1 MLDETSKFSILIVDD
16 KPLNIDILRRYLDD
30 ENYLISAVTSG
41 EKALNILTKIHV
53 DLILLDIMMP
63 GMDGYHTCKIIKSDP
78 NTLHIP
84 VIFVTAKIDPE
95 DLRHCFSVGAADLI
109 NKPAHCEVVKA
120 RVKNQLFQIKQVK
133 LEKKLQESNKMAELG
148 SMVAEISHE
157 VASPLSNL
165 RLSIDYMVERNTKII
180 NDFKEQKL
188 TKNSLQDHLDKI
200 DSALKM
206 SSSNINLATNM
217 MLSFKQVAVDQCSNN
232 LLCFNLRRYIKDIL
246 LTLRPKLKKHNH
258 EIILSIDERIEL
270 NSYPGVLSQ
279 IIINLVNN
287 TLLHAFEDG
296 EVGIIEIIAL
306 FDADKV
312 EIIYRD
318 NGIGMDKNSL
328 ANAFKK
334 FYTTKAGKG
343 GSGLGLAICKELT
356 EEVLEGS
363 LFLESSLGGGTTF
376 TIILD
381 KDISLR

>member
-1 MLDETSKFSILIVDD
+1 MIHTPDLTITHD

-41 EKALNILTKIHV
+41 EKALSILTKIHV

-84 VIFVTAKIDPE
+84 VIFVTAKIEPE

-109 NKPAHCEVVKA
+109 NKPAHREVVKA

-188 TKNSLQDHLDKI
+188 TKNSLQEHLDKI
-200 DSALKM
+200 HSALKM

-217 MLSFKQVAVDQCSNN
+217 MLSFKQVAVDQCSNSLLRFN
-232 LLCFNLRRYIKDIL
+232 LLRYIKDIL
-246 LTLRPKLKKHNH
+246 YTLRPKLKKHNH
-258 EIILSIDERIEL
+258 QIILSIDERIEL

-306 FDADKV
+306 FDVDKV

-343 GSGLGLAICKELT
+343 GSGLGLAICKELI

-363 LFLESSLGGGTTF
+363 LSLESCLGGGTTF
-376 TIILD
+376 TIKLD

>member
-1 MLDETSKFSILIVDD
+1 MLDDTSKFSILIVDD

-63 GMDGYHTCKIIKSDP
+63 GMDGYHTCKTIKSDP

-84 VIFVTAKIDPE
+84 VIFVTAKIEPE

-109 NKPAHCEVVKA
+109 NKPAHREVVKA

-188 TKNSLQDHLDKI
+188 TKNSLQEHLDKI

-217 MLSFKQVAVDQCSNN
+217 MLSFKQVAVDQCSNSLLRFN
-232 LLCFNLRRYIKDIL
+232 LLRYIKDIL
-246 LTLRPKLKKHNH
+246 YTLRPKLKKHNH
-258 EIILSIDERIEL
+258 QIILSIDERIEL

-306 FDADKV
+306 FDVGKV

-356 EEVLEGS
+356 EDVLEGS
-363 LFLESSLGGGTTF
+363 LSLESSLGGGTTF
-376 TIILD
+376 TIKLD